1 MVTYYHKHGE
11 MMISLRSKVAIKL
24 LDYYFLNPDAQA
36 YINELARILEL
47 DPKNTETKLK
57 EFEKEGFFKS
67 EFRGKQRYFFLAK
80 DNPVL
85 EHYRQIFL
93 KTYGIEKRL
102 KDMLRGIK
110 GLKEAYIFGSYANNS
125 MDSSSDIDILAI
137 GSHSVLELQRV
148 IVKLQKDVGREFNV
162 TNLSPREFEAKKKTK
177 NPFINGICKTK
188 TIRLV

>member
-1 MVTYYHKHGE
+1 MVVYYHKHGE
-11 MMISLRSKVAIKL
+11 KMISLRSKVAIKL
-24 LDYYFLNPDAQA
+24 LDYYFLNPDAQH
-36 YINELARILEL
+36 YINELARILGL

-57 EFEKEGFFKS
+57 EFEKKGLLKS
-67 EFRGKQRYFFLAK
+67 EFRGKERYFFLAK

-102 KDMLRGIK
+102 RDMIRGIK
-110 GLKEAYIFGSYANNS
+110 GLEQAYIFGSYATNK

-148 IVKLQKDVGREFNV
+148 IAKMQKDTGREFNV
-162 TNLSPREFEAKKKTK
+162 TNLSQKEFEAKRKNK
-177 NPFINGICKTK
+177 NPFISRVFKTK
-188 TIRLV
+188 SVKLV

>member
-1 MVTYYHKHGE
+1 MVVYYHKHGE
-11 MMISLRSKVAIKL
+11 KMISLRSKVAIKL
-24 LDYYFLNPDAQA
+24 LDYYFLNPDAQH
-36 YINELARILEL
+36 YINELARILGL

-57 EFEKEGFFKS
+57 EFEKKGLLKS
-67 EFRGKQRYFFLAK
+67 EFRGKERYFFLAK

-102 KDMLRGIK
+102 RDMIRGIK
-110 GLKEAYIFGSYANNS
+110 GLEQAYIFGSYATNK

-148 IVKLQKDVGREFNV
+148 IAKMQKDTGREFNV
-162 TNLSPREFEAKKKTK
+162 TNLSQKEFEAKRKNK
-177 NPFINGICKTK
+177 NPFISRVFKTK
-188 TIRLV
+188 NVKLV